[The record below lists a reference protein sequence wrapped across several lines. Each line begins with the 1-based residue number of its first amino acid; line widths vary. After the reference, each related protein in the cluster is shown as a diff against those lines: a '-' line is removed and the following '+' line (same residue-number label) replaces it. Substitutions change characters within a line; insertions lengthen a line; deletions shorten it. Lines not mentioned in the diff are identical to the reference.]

1 MKELRT
7 KTISS
12 RVSEADY
19 WAIIY
24 ACDETNETP
33 ARIFR
38 KLLLEWISRHKKK
51 AKNNR

>member
-19 WAIIY
+19 GAIIY
-24 ACDETNETP
+24 TCDEIGETP

-38 KLLLEWISRHKKK
+38 KLLLEWISKHKKK
-51 AKNNR
+51 SKNSS